1 MALFLNWK
9 NGGKIWGRS
18 LYQWLL
24 VATVQIQEEACILQ
38 LFIRLENSSKNNAYI
53 HVWCI
58 SNHSISTVGYA
69 KNQAVEQSSGVYLCF
84 QDIVS
89 FTKICLFYE
98 QYKMICVL
106 LFVLIQSIVID
117 YQHCSFILKDDVM
130 SPDRVSKQHQAAGSE
145 QNSVR
150 LMFTHIKLFS
160 AIALPFL

>member
-1 MALFLNWK
+1 M
-9 NGGKIWGRS
+9 
-18 LYQWLL
+18 
-24 VATVQIQEEACILQ
+24 
-38 LFIRLENSSKNNAYI
+38 
-53 HVWCI
+53 
-58 SNHSISTVGYA
+58 GYA

-89 FTKICLFYE
+89 FTKTSLFYE

-106 LFVLIQSIVID
+106 LFVLIQSIIID

>member
-98 QYKMICVL
+98 QYKIICVL
-106 LFVLIQSIVID
+106 LFVLIQSIIID
-117 YQHCSFILKDDVM
+117 YQHCFFILKDDVM